1 MYPSKRSLGFTLIE
15 LMIVVVIVG
24 ILATIAYPSYQDY
37 VTRAKRADGKAALL
51 KVQLAQE
58 KYRANNI
65 SYGSLTQLGLAGTS
79 PDGYY
84 NIDILSPGT
93 TTYTATATALFADSK
108 CISLIIDQ
116 AGTKLVTGTYSANP
130 ENCWNK

>member
-15 LMIVVVIVG
+15 LMIVVVIIG
-24 ILATIAYPSYQDY
+24 ILASIAYPSYQDY
-37 VTRAKRADGKAALL
+37 VIRAKRADGKAALL

-65 SYGSLTQLGLAGTS
+65 SYGSLAQLGLADTS

-84 NIDILSPGT
+84 FIAIPSRGT
-93 TTYTATATALFADSK
+93 TTYTATATPVLPFTDSK
-108 CISLIIDQ
+108 CGALVIDQ
-116 AGTKLVTGTYSANP
+116 TGKKTVTGSDTDA
-130 ENCWNK
+130 NCWNK